1 MQTLSAEYGAE
12 KEFTIIGKPYRQAEL
27 AEHVR
32 RALGRQ
38 DTVRD

>member
-12 KEFTIIGKPYRQAEL
+12 KEFLIISKPYRQAEL

-32 RALGRQ
+32 RALGGR
-38 DTVRD
+38 DTAPD